1 MPSRFTE
8 IGVEAAHAASAAH
21 DWLLQLPKLPKLS
34 ELPKLLDLP
43 QLGQM
48 PPLGQHLPSWVQR
61 EVVAAALLGV
71 ACAALL
77 AREVLVRTRTRRL
90 LKAYG
95 HAHAD

>member
-8 IGVEAAHAASAAH
+8 VGVEAAHAASAAH
-21 DWLLQLPKLPKLS
+21 DWLSQLPKLS
-34 ELPKLLDLP
+34 ELSKLLDLP

-77 AREVLVRTRTRRL
+77 AREALVRTRTRRL

>member
-8 IGVEAAHAASAAH
+8 VGVEAAHAASAAH
-21 DWLLQLPKLPKLS
+21 DWLSQLSKLLKLPT
-34 ELPKLLDLP
+34 LLDLP
-43 QLGQM
+43 Q
-48 PPLGQHLPSWVQR
+48 LGQHLPSWVQR

-77 AREVLVRTRTRRL
+77 AREALVRTRTRRL